1 MDTAT
6 TQLQDLSGAARRS
19 TRIGDILIR
28 AWYAGLSRAIGG
40 IARILFA
47 IEVGAQLAFQSIGL
61 LGRCYV

>member
-6 TQLQDLSGAARRS
+6 TQLQDLGGTARRS

-28 AWYAGLSRAIGG
+28 AWHAGFAAVIGG
-40 IARILFA
+40 IARIFLA
-47 IEVGAQLAFQSIGL
+47 IEVGAQLAFQSIAL